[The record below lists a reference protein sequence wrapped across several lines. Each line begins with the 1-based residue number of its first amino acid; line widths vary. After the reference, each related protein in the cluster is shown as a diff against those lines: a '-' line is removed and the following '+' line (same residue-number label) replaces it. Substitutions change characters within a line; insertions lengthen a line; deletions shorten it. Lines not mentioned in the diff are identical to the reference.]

1 MMVIPRVERDFG
13 GGLVSIN
20 GFGFIGMMLL
30 RDTITINVNIDNKD
44 KDKNDPTTT
53 TGVVQGLMEKHGGPM
68 AVLNAVT
75 YPR

>member
-1 MMVIPRVERDFG
+1 MIPRVERDFG

-30 RDTITINVNIDNKD
+30 RDITITINVDNKD
-44 KDKNDPTTT
+44 KDKNDQTTT
-53 TGVVQGLMEKHGGPM
+53 TGVVQGLMEKQGGPM

>member
-1 MMVIPRVERDFG
+1 MVVPRIERDFE
-13 GGLVSIN
+13 GGLVSVN

-30 RDTITINVNIDNKD
+30 RDTD
-44 KDKNDPTTT
+44 KDKNQDKDQ
-53 TGVVQGLMEKHGGPM
+53 TGVHGLMEKLGGPM